1 MGVFLLP
8 SAPNHGTIAS
18 VMAYEVKLEQ
28 FDGPLHVLLELIQ
41 KQELP
46 ITEVSLATVAED
58 YLAYVESHEV
68 PPAELADFLVVATKL
83 LLLKSQAILPD
94 EEETEAEEDPGN
106 LALQLRLYKEF
117 VDASKTIESLFNHPF
132 ASHTRAKADI
142 VKAQQDVLQSEI
154 TPEEMH
160 QSFVKLLKRL
170 EPFFKLQTAA
180 MERVVSVKERLRE
193 IKDAILS
200 RAKMSFREIAK
211 GGASKVDVVV
221 SFLALLELV
230 KQRTV
235 HVVQSGAFDEIE
247 IKRVD

>member
-1 MGVFLLP
+1 MRYNGP
-8 SAPNHGTIAS
+8 
-18 VMAYEVKLEQ
+18 VMAFEVKLEQ

-58 YLAYVESHEV
+58 YLSYVETKEV

-94 EEETEAEEDPGN
+94 DEELPEEEDPGN

-132 ASHTRAKADI
+132 RAHPRAKADI
-142 VKAQQDVLQSEI
+142 VKAEQDVLTTTV
-154 TPEEMH
+154 TPDALHE
-160 QSFVKLLKRL
+160 SFMKMLKRL
-170 EPFFKLQTAA
+170 EPFFKLQTKA
-180 MERVVSVKERLRE
+180 MERVVSVKERLNE

-211 GGASKVDVVV
+211 GGSSKVDVVV

-235 HVVQSGAFDEIE
+235 NVVQSGAFDEIE